1 MDKMINGF
9 DNELIEIKL
18 NMLVNY
24 GEDSQ
29 MCLIKKT
36 VKDINLE
43 IIRVKN
49 LDYYKGEDDCY
60 IKQIEEYIIQQKRN
74 YIQKLKG
81 FFILIVYLKLYIL
94 RFKSRNKSQV
104 NNYRTPKDVLNN
116 WLGVNMK
123 QLLKLI

>member
-1 MDKMINGF
+1 MINGF

-18 NMLVNY
+18 NMLINN

-36 VKDINLE
+36 VKDIHLE
-43 IIRVKN
+43 ITRVRN
-49 LDYYKGEDDCY
+49 LDYYKGEDDFY
-60 IKQIEEYIIQQKRN
+60 INKIEEYILQQKRN

-94 RFKSRNKSQV
+94 RFKKKFNKKQQFISSK
-104 NNYRTPKDVLNN
+104 YELNC

-123 QLLKLI
+123 QLLNIN